1 MIIDCHTHIG
11 FKEPLKASPQE
22 LLESMKKAGIDAA
35 CVYAG
40 ELNGCSTEKLLEEIS
55 SYPNLYPIGSLSP
68 LSPTRPSFAIVDEW
82 LASRKIHGLKFYP
95 GYEFFYPYD
104 ECVRPYLEVLAKY
117 GKPAIFHSG
126 DTYSKVQSAKLK
138 YAHPFHIDE
147 LASEM
152 PELKIIIAHFGN
164 PWFRDTAEVCLKN
177 AHVYSDCSGF
187 VYGIFLDRDK
197 LMFREALETFM
208 DYSLVHTFGRLK
220 LLFGTDWP
228 ISDQSDYMKFTGE
241 LFSSSQQ
248 REAFFFQNTLEVFC
262 LKDT

>member
-1 MIIDCHTHIG
+1 M
-11 FKEPLKASPQE
+11 KASPHE
-22 LLESMKKAGIDAA
+22 LLMSMQKAEIDAA

-55 SYPNLYPIGSLSP
+55 LYSNLYPIGSLSP
-68 LSPTRPSFAIVDEW
+68 LSSTRPSLDRVDEW
-82 LASRKIHGLKFYP
+82 LASKKIHGLKFYP

-104 ECVRPYLEVLAKY
+104 ECVRPYLELLAKY

-126 DTYSKVQSAKLK
+126 DTYSKMQSAKLK

-152 PELKIIIAHFGN
+152 PDLKIIIAHLGN

-177 AHVYSDCSGF
+177 ANVYSDCSGF

-197 LMFREALETFM
+197 RMFQEALETFM
-208 DYSLVHTFGRLK
+208 DYSLVHTFGRFK

-241 LFSSSQQ
+241 LFSSCQQ
-248 REAFFFQNTLEVFC
+248 REVFFSQNATNVFN
-262 LKDT
+262 LKNI